1 MKVHLLLAIFLITIQ
16 LVIAKESNAQST
28 NYNKE
33 KVKSKSGSVWMHEI
47 NYPPLTT
54 RSGLRSQVYYLILYQ
69 DGTYEQQVFLIP
81 EDKEVYKGI
90 RYYELKGKWTSTDKE
105 ISLDENGKIEKIEN
119 SVFYTKF
126 ENIDNIIVNAT
137 K

>member
-1 MKVHLLLAIFLITIQ
+1 MKNLFAFILIVFAIHLANTKNNLQT
-16 LVIAKESNAQST
+16 T
-28 NYNKE
+28 NYDKT
-33 KVKSKSGSVWMHEI
+33 KTKSKSGSVWKHEI

-54 RSGLRSQVYYLILYQ
+54 KSGLRSQVYFLILYL

-81 EDKEVYKGI
+81 EDKETYKGVK
-90 RYYELKGKWTSTDKE
+90 YYQLNGKWKSNDKE
-105 ISLDENGKIEKIEN
+105 IVLDENGKLETIEN

-126 ENIDNIIVNAT
+126 ENIDNIIVNT

>member
-54 RSGLRSQVYYLILYQ
+54 KSGLRSQVYYLILYQ
-69 DGTYEQQVFLIP
+69 DGTYEQQVF
-81 EDKEVYKGI
+81 
-90 RYYELKGKWTSTDKE
+90 
-105 ISLDENGKIEKIEN
+105 
-119 SVFYTKF
+119 
-126 ENIDNIIVNAT
+126 
-137 K
+137 